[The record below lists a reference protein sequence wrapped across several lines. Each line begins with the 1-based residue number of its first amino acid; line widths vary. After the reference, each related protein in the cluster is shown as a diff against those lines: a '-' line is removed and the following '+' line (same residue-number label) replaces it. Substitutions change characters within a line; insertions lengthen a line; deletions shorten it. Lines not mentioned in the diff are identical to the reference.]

1 MTVHL
6 QRDGDFGHLV
16 FDHPPANTLPD
27 PVFVEPSELA
37 SFLEEPALRGVVVRG
52 AGRHFCGGA
61 DIEALRARL
70 QDPEGLGSAL
80 TRGKALLRQLADAPV
95 PVVAAI
101 RGQCLGA
108 GLEIALA
115 CHARV
120 ASEGAMLGFPESTL
134 GLIPG
139 LGGSVGDGDR
149 VERRVRADLLLTGRL
164 VGADE
169 ALALG
174 VVDRVVPGSGT
185 VAAAEAFL
193 ARWIDGRP
201 STLVRALM
209 EALRNARRLPRD
221 EALRRETDLFLRVA
235 REART

>member
-6 QRDGDFGHLV
+6 QRDGDLGRLIL
-16 FDHPPANTLPD
+16 DHPPANTLPD
-27 PVFVEPSELA
+27 PVFVDPAALA
-37 SFLEEPALRGVVVRG
+37 AFLNAPDLRGVVVQG

-61 DIEALRARL
+61 DIEGLLARL
-70 QDPEGLGSAL
+70 QNPDALGGAL
-80 TRGKALLRQLADAPV
+80 TRGKALLRLLADAPV

-120 ASEGAMLGFPESTL
+120 ASDGAMFGFPESTL
-134 GLIPG
+134 GLLPG
-139 LGGSVGDGDR
+139 LGGTVGDGDR

-164 VGADE
+164 LGADE

-174 VVDRVVPGSGT
+174 LVDRVLPGGGT

-193 ARWIDGRP
+193 RTWIDGRSP
-201 STLVRALM
+201 ALVHALM
-209 EALRNARRLPRD
+209 EAMRNARRLPRD